1 MSPVRASSTPERV
14 PGHCSLRAEI
24 SAYLLRVGRAHRFSR
39 RHRDQRHAGRYLPGN
54 QHSCRVSHLAVH
66 RPQHA
71 GDGTAR
77 HNLQPIFDQLERHGH
92 QEYGGTDAEWNFGAE
107 DLLPTGRQ
115 SRPRDRADRRGD
127 QLHSR
132 VDAGGHRAPVGRA
145 IQRLERS
152 GAPAQP
158 ELEHSERAAALRLRH
173 LPGAPGACSN
183 TWRDAANAV
192 RSWSTSI
199 PSSSS
204 RGA

>member
-1 MSPVRASSTPERV
+1 MGIVRFALKFPHTFYV
-14 PGHCSLRAEI
+14 LA
-24 SAYLLRVGRAHRFSR
+24 ALMRFSR
-39 RHRDQRHAGRYLPGN
+39 RHRDLQHAGRYLPGD

-77 HNLQPIFDQLERHGH
+77 HHLRPIFDQLERHGY
-92 QEYGGTDAEWNFGAE
+92 QEYGGADAERSFGAE
-107 DLLPTGRQ
+107 DLLPAGRQ

-152 GAPAQP
+152 GAAAQP

-173 LPGAPGACSN
+173 LSGAPGACSSP
-183 TWRDAANAV
+183 WRHAADARRRQIPPDHGRH
-192 RSWSTSI
+192 RSPQARSC
-199 PSSSS
+199 
-204 RGA
+204 GA